1 MRLIEEDDGAMD
13 GLLAGIEELGVE
25 GRLELSLIGEDD
37 GAMDDLLA
45 EIEEPGAEDGP
56 ELHFP

>member
-1 MRLIEEDDGAMD
+1 MRLIE
-13 GLLAGIEELGVE
+13 
-25 GRLELSLIGEDD
+25 EDD